1 VLDILKSPD
10 IPFYFR
16 NEPLS
21 TEEALR
27 SVIVTMGWFGSS
39 GEDKSESVSSSY
51 DPGGN
56 SGFADVGSSGSAPQ
70 PRISAGGFE
79 QDLAMEQQK
88 AMVQAVM
95 GRLTEMSFEA
105 CVSKPSTSLS
115 SSEKSCI
122 QAVTSKYLDASEFTV
137 GRFSQ
142 SQQR

>member
-1 VLDILKSPD
+1 
-10 IPFYFR
+10 
-16 NEPLS
+16 
-21 TEEALR
+21 
-27 SVIVTMGWFGSS
+27 MGWFGSG
-39 GEDKSESVSSSY
+39 GEDKSESSSSNY
-51 DPGGN
+51 DPGYGDSN
-56 SGFADVGSSGSAPQ
+56 ADMGAPRAAPQ
-70 PRISAGGFE
+70 QRMASAGGFE

-105 CVSKPSTSLS
+105 CISKPSSSLS

-122 QAVTSKYLDASEFTV
+122 QAVTAKYLDASEFTV

>member
-27 SVIVTMGWFGSS
+27 SVIVTMG
-39 GEDKSESVSSSY
+39 SVSSSY

>member
-1 VLDILKSPD
+1 
-10 IPFYFR
+10 
-16 NEPLS
+16 
-21 TEEALR
+21 
-27 SVIVTMGWFGSS
+27 MGWFGSS
-39 GEDKSESVSSSY
+39 GEDKSNSNSDSTSF
-51 DPGGN
+51 DPGANG
-56 SGFADVGSSGSAPQ
+56 GYADMGSSAPAPQ
-70 PRISAGGFE
+70 QRMSAGGFE

-122 QAVTSKYLDASEFTV
+122 QAVTSKFLDASEFTV